1 MGQMAIK
8 KTNKQNKKTKTK
20 NKTKVETLAE
30 VLSGE
35 WDEGIEET
43 FVQQ

>member
-8 KTNKQNKKTKTK
+8 KNKKKTKVTFG
-20 NKTKVETLAE
+20 NIGRGALI
-30 VLSGE
+30 GE